1 MFGEALYIIINKIPR
16 NIRTRLRDFSSLPV
30 NYVNSNTLIR
40 ITAISAISTISINT
54 IRTLMY
60 T

>member
-16 NIRTRLRDFSSLPV
+16 NIRTRLRDFSNLPV
-30 NYVNSNTLIR
+30 NYVNSNTLIM
-40 ITAISAISTISINT
+40 ITAISTISINN